1 MTNDMNIGIWK
12 RMLKAFK
19 GKITESEIISIID
32 KYEHTEEQIIKK
44 KKIKLVL
51 KDIQTILNDQYFQK
65 WKDKKSSKLPKLLED
80 NHLDTKIITKVWRG
94 LNIKRSAFL
103 QVVRMQENAFMI
115 GNKRVYL
122 TGNSNSKYCRFCD
135 NQIMTIPHLLLTC
148 CITKKLQKDMMKYVK
163 KYTIVIKD

>member
-19 GKITESEIISIID
+19 GKITESEVIN
-32 KYEHTEEQIIKK
+32 KYEHAEEQIIKK

-51 KDIQTILNDQYFQK
+51 KDIQTTLNDQYFQK

-80 NHLDTKIITKVWRG
+80 NHLDTKLITKVWRG

-103 QVVRMQENAFMI
+103 QVVRMQENAFII

-122 TGNSNSKYCRFCD
+122 TGNSNSKYFRFCD
-135 NQIMTIPHLLLTC
+135 NIDNPTLIVNMLYNQK
-148 CITKKLQKDMMKYVK
+148 ITD
-163 KYTIVIKD
+163 